1 MRLITYCLKNFNLHH
16 SFWSDLF
23 RSTQHV
29 AIDQLLNMMNQHNL
43 SLILL
48 RDIVTWKTRNIFNII
63 DLTFAF
69 NYLADRIKHCMI
81 KSNMN
86 QSSNHI
92 SIFTRILL
100 EIDSNLVRFV
110 KRRAWKLLD
119 INKLRKIE
127 KEIFFLRQSRSA
139 AEVDVYIEKIQS
151 FLQKIIDAIV
161 SWTIFSRYVK
171 FFWNK
176 NCDEITKKTR
186 RLRRIWFATD
196 DQKNWKNYMQL
207 NDRKQKIIQKVKR
220 FNFCQK
226 IKKVIDI
233 FTNLWRLARWAK
245 NKSQSLKEI
254 LKILALKFND

>member
-1 MRLITYCLKNFNLHH
+1 
-16 SFWSDLF
+16 
-23 RSTQHV
+23 
-29 AIDQLLNMMNQHNL
+29 MNQHDL
-43 SLILL
+43 SLTLL
-48 RDIVTWKTRNIFNII
+48 RNIVTWETRNIFNII

-81 KSNMN
+81 RSDMS

-110 KRRAWKLLD
+110 KRRAWKQLD
-119 INKLRKIE
+119 IHKLKKTE
-127 KEIFFLRQSRSA
+127 KEILFFKQSRST

-161 SWTIFSRYVK
+161 SWANLNRYVK

-176 NCDEITKKTR
+176 NCDEITNKTK
-186 RLRRIWFATD
+186 RLRRIWFATH
-196 DQKNWKNYMQL
+196 DQKNWKKYMQL
-207 NDRKQKIIQKVKR
+207 NNRKQKIIQKVKR
-220 FNFCQK
+220 LSFRQK

-233 FTNLWRLARWAK
+233 FTSLWRLARWTKIK
-245 NKSQSLKEI
+245 NHSLK
-254 LKILALKFND
+254 KIFKMLALKFND